1 MIIDPQNKILCVQIA
16 VVSVLLKHNISTS
29 LRDSADRTVLDVMAE
44 LQTPRTR
51 EIAKS
56 EAFP

>member
-1 MIIDPQNKILCVQIA
+1 MQVEVVRIL
-16 VVSVLLKHNISTS
+16 LDHNISTS